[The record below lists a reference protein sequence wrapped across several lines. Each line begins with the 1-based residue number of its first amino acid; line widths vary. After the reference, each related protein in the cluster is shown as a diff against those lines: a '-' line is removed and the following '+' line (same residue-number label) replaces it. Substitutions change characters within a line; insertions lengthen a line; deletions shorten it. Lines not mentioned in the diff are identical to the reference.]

1 MQDYSGYGQPPY
13 GPTTPM
19 PPMPPRPPRRRTGA
33 LSYVLVALVAGALG
47 AGSVVALYHPAASS
61 NSASAQPS
69 VSAPA
74 PQPSAA
80 IPQPSS
86 GSGSSG
92 TSASEQAILAKVA
105 PGLVI
110 INTALQYNSEAAA
123 ATGIVITS
131 GGLVLTNN
139 HVIEDSTS
147 ITATTANGKQY
158 KAKVVGYD
166 VTGDIALIQLQGA
179 SGLRTAPLGTSSAVK
194 TGDQVVA
201 MGNAEGQNA
210 IVPAAGTVTGL
221 NQTITAGDQGG
232 SVTSETLHGMIQ
244 TNADVVSG
252 DSGGPLADS
261 AGNVI
266 GMDTAGNNGGF
277 SIQQSNAAGYAIP
290 IETALTVARQIN
302 TGQASSTV
310 SIGYPPF
317 LGVYIGQGSDSQPAG
332 PGPAAAGHP
341 RRVRRLRRQ
350 RQPGLL
356 HQRPQPGRPAEHRG
370 RLLRRARPRD
380 HLRRPGRGRGHVRR
394 FGHHRG
400 ERPPGR
406 RPGQPDRRG
415 IEVPPRPDH
424 LGHLGQ
430 PVGSALDQQHE
441 AHRRPAAVAAGAV
454 PGEAGFCSK
463 ILTISSTGR
472 PLVSGRNFQM
482 NAMAR
487 AHSAAKQTSTP
498 PRLMAFCQTGN
509 TSTSRKLASTARRS
523 IPGGFGLVQ
532 PC

>member
-69 VSAPA
+69 ASAPA

-86 GSGSSG
+86 GSSGSSG
-92 TSASEQAILAKVA
+92 TSASEKAIVAKVA

-302 TGQASSTV
+302 AGQASSTV

-317 LGVYIGQGSDSQPAG
+317 LGVYIGQGSDANPQDQAQQQQGTRGGFGGFGGSGSQGCYTSDRNLAAPQNIADVSSG
-332 PGPAAAGHP
+332 ALVLGTICGGPAAAAGMSAGSVITAVNGHP
-341 RRVRRLRRQ
+341 VGAPDSLT
-350 RQPGLL
+350 GVVSKY
-356 HQRPQPGRPAEHRG
+356 H
-370 RLLRRARPRD
+370 
-380 HLRRPGRGRGHVRR
+380 
-394 FGHHRG
+394 
-400 ERPPGR
+400 
-406 RPGQPDRRG
+406 PGQ
-415 IEVPPRPDH
+415 
-424 LGHLGQ
+424 
-430 PVGSALDQQHE
+430 
-441 AHRRPAAVAAGAV
+441 
-454 PGEAGFCSK
+454 
-463 ILTISSTGR
+463 TISVTW
-472 PLVSGRNFQM
+472 VSPSGQR
-482 NAMAR
+482 
-487 AHSAAKQTSTP
+487 
-498 PRLMAFCQTGN
+498 
-509 TSTSRKLASTARRS
+509 STSSMKLTAG
-523 IPGGFGLVQ
+523 PPQ
-532 PC
+532 